1 MKPKKSTKAAG
12 IPSLAN
18 PEIEQIEQLIRFM
31 AEHNLEEFE
40 YSRGDVRIR
49 LKKPSV
55 GVVLTSSRAAAAPE
69 IIVAGGGTGAAH
81 GGPPSPSGAAAAAEA
96 RAAEDLHLVKS
107 PIVGTYYESPSP
119 GTEAFVK
126 VGQFV
131 ESGQTLCIVEA
142 MKLMNEIESD
152 ASGEVMRIFVENG
165 QPVEYGQPLFGIRP
179 SRKK

>member
-55 GVVLTSSRAAAAPE
+55 GVVLASSRAAAAPE

-81 GGPPSPSGAAAAAEA
+81 GGGPPPLRGPAGGRARGA
-96 RAAEDLHLVKS
+96 
-107 PIVGTYYESPSP
+107 G
-119 GTEAFVK
+119 G
-126 VGQFV
+126 
-131 ESGQTLCIVEA
+131 
-142 MKLMNEIESD
+142 
-152 ASGEVMRIFVENG
+152 
-165 QPVEYGQPLFGIRP
+165 
-179 SRKK
+179 